1 MCQSNQV
8 ALQSWLRRAF
18 AGSIALGL
26 TVFLCVLAPAAEHSE
41 TSAKGPKK
49 LKKVVVCFKTHFDIG
64 YTDLAS
70 KVIESYRTTMI
81 DQALEVYEA
90 SKALPPEHRFVWTL
104 AGWPM
109 TQVLWPGQ
117 TPERRARVEEA
128 IRRGRLVWHALP
140 GTTHT
145 ASLELED
152 FVRGMGF
159 SSALSRRFDQ
169 PLPHDAKMTD
179 VPSHSWIVPTVLHHA
194 GVEFFH
200 LGSNRAT
207 AAPDL
212 PMLFWWEGPDGSR
225 VLTMYMAEG
234 YGSELVPPSD
244 WPHATWLAL
253 IHSGDNQGP
262 PPPDVVQKLLARAE
276 RELPGVEIQLGRLS
290 DFSDAL
296 LAEKPELPV
305 VKADVPD
312 WWIHGLGSMP
322 IETKMA
328 RNARAENAALE
339 SLNALLRGWGCDVP
353 PAAETVAN
361 TYEQTLMYG
370 EHTWG
375 HSMGR
380 LGGWLYGEDWKNA
393 RGSEAHE
400 TAEESWREQGAYA
413 RRAKAFVVPA
423 LRQNLRALAA
433 AVSAE
438 GPRVVVYNPLP
449 WPRGGVV
456 EAAIPPSTGLRW
468 KDAETGQPV
477 PAQREADMLLLAV
490 DEVPPLGYRTFV
502 PGEASAGRGPLRYDE
517 PAATLENDVVK
528 LRLDPAR
535 CAVTSLV
542 DKRSGRELVDSS
554 SGYALGQYLYERFDA
569 EMNEAYLSQYCRV
582 RPRWAEAFGKPDLPE
597 DSGIEYSAT
606 SPKDAALE
614 VIGSTVALKA
624 TMRAS
629 ADENIPQPISLEVSV
644 YRDAP
649 YVDFTWRIE
658 NKQPE
663 PWPEAG
669 WLCFPLRVERPR
681 YQLGRIGS
689 VVDPATQLQPGSNH
703 EMFCVSSGMT
713 AADSQG
719 RGVGICPIDAPL
731 LSIGRPGVLRYSRS
745 FGSREPD
752 VFVHLFNN
760 TWGTNFQQWIG
771 GNWSVRVRI
780 WPVDERGDTA
790 GSLIS
795 PGSEARSGLLAAA
808 VDGSAGELPLSQT
821 GLRLSREG
829 VLVTALGDNP
839 DGSGTLL
846 RLWEH
851 AGREGPCRVQLPQFL
866 RAEALR
872 PCDLR
877 GRPTGEALPVDADG
891 WVNLSLGR
899 YVPASLLIQQ

>member
-1 MCQSNQV
+1 MNRRKRVAFQSLHGRMFCAV
-8 ALQSWLRRAF
+8 A
-18 AGSIALGL
+18 ALGL
-26 TVFLCVLAPAAEHSE
+26 PIFCSAFALGAEQSASPGKPPAQ
-41 TSAKGPKK
+41 
-49 LKKVVVCFKTHFDIG
+49 LNKVVVCFKTHFDIG

-90 SKALPPEHRFVWTL
+90 SKSLPPEHRFVWTL

-109 TQVLWPGQ
+109 AQVLWPGQ
-117 TPERRARVEEA
+117 TPQRRARVEEA

-145 ASLELED
+145 SSLELED

-169 PLPHDAKMTD
+169 PLPRDAKMTD

-234 YGSELVPPSD
+234 YGSELVPPPD

-339 SLNALLRGWGCDVP
+339 SLNALLRCWGCDVR

-361 TYEQTLMYG
+361 AYEQTLMYG

-380 LGGWLYGEDWKNA
+380 LGGWFYGEDWKNA

-423 LRQNLRALAA
+423 LRRNLQALAA
-433 AVSAE
+433 AVSVE

-456 EAAIPPSTGLRW
+456 EAAICPSSGLRW

-502 PGEASAGRGPLRYDE
+502 PAEASAGRGPLHYNK
-517 PAATLENDVVK
+517 AARTLENDVVK
-528 LRLDPAR
+528 LQLDPAR

-542 DKRSGRELVDSS
+542 DKRSGRELIDAS

-569 EMNEAYLSQYCRV
+569 ETNEAYLSQYCRV

-606 SPKDAALE
+606 SPKNAALE

-624 TMRAS
+624 TMRAP
-629 ADENIPQPISLEVSV
+629 ADENIPQPVSLEVTV

-658 NKQPE
+658 NKQPD

-713 AADSQG
+713 AVDAQG
-719 RGVGICPIDAPL
+719 RGGGICPIDAPL

-745 FGSREPD
+745 FGKRKPEI
-752 VFVHLFNN
+752 FVHLFNN

-771 GNWSVRVRI
+771 GSWSVRVRI
-780 WPVDERGDTA
+780 WPIAA
-790 GSLIS
+790 GKDVEQALIT

-808 VDGSAGELPLSQT
+808 GDGPAGKLRPSQT
-821 GLRLSREG
+821 GLRVSRRG

-851 AGREGPCRVQLPQFL
+851 AGRDGTCRVRLPDCMQDKNIK
-866 RAEALR
+866 
-872 PCDLR
+872 PCDVR
-877 GRPTGEALPVDADG
+877 GRVTGGPIPVEDG
-891 WVNLSLGR
+891 WFEVELR
-899 YVPASLLIQQ
+899 HFAPASLLLHGE